1 MEADSVVKC
10 PDGPSDTTKKK
21 KHRERRHSSASES
34 PDSQKL
40 DKKECAEKR
49 EDWMSLPTSFT
60 SISTQDSNKLK
71 ELEKKLQKEQDQY
84 DPRKSSRELNK
95 YWKDGGDG
103 LPKFQKPREGDDRKE
118 RSSRYVTDSLKYI
131 FTVIL
136 HSTQTQLKQIV
147 TSLKMAKVWP
157 KTSQWRPN
165 TIKLKNLSAGQ
176 THNPKWFKPS
186 SKQTAK
192 SWNNGWQ

>member
-1 MEADSVVKC
+1 MRFNPHHVAPQGKHSKKHKKHKSKHHSKPSSSSEEEWVEADSVVKC

-147 TSLKMAKVWP
+147 TSLKMAKV
-157 KTSQWRPN
+157 
-165 TIKLKNLSAGQ
+165 
-176 THNPKWFKPS
+176 
-186 SKQTAK
+186 
-192 SWNNGWQ
+192 

>member
-1 MEADSVVKC
+1 MRFNPHHVAPQGKHSKKHKKHKSKHHSKPSSSSEEEWVEADSVVKC
-10 PDGPSDTTKKK
+10 PDPDTTEKKK
-21 KHRERRHSSASES
+21 QRHSSASES

-40 DKKECAEKR
+40 DKKECVEKR

-103 LPKFQKPREGDDRKE
+103 LPKFQKPREDDNRKE
-118 RSSRYVTDSLKYI
+118 RSYRYVTNSLKYI

-136 HSTQTQLKQIV
+136 LSTQTQLK
-147 TSLKMAKVWP
+147 
-157 KTSQWRPN
+157 
-165 TIKLKNLSAGQ
+165 
-176 THNPKWFKPS
+176 
-186 SKQTAK
+186 
-192 SWNNGWQ
+192 